1 MRLDRKILLNQ
12 IKADVMNKFKF
23 RLPRIKNN
31 KSERV
36 RQKTHILD
44 QLHSRQENIREE
56 VLNLKSE
63 LDTAQ
68 KTNLFRAVE
77 GCLVKDLVYSQKQIK
92 KLINAIKV
100 LNAEQEVIDGQIEK
114 LHVCMLKL
122 DNEKNILE
130 KLREKRHLQ
139 YFQEQNNEEQKLL
152 ADSFLITKKIKKII

>member
-12 IKADVMNKFKF
+12 IKADAMNKFKF
-23 RLPRIKNN
+23 RLPRIKNI

-36 RQKTHILD
+36 KQKTHILD
-44 QLHSRQENIREE
+44 QLHSRQENIRKE

-77 GCLVKDLVYSQKQIK
+77 GCLVKDLVFSQKQIK
-92 KLINAIKV
+92 KLINDIKV
-100 LNAEQEVIDGQIEK
+100 LNAEQETIDGQIEE
-114 LHVCMLKL
+114 LHVSMLKL

-139 YFQEQNNEEQKLL
+139 YFQEQNNEEHKLL
-152 ADSFLITKKIKKII
+152 KNSLLLTKEIKKII

>member
-1 MRLDRKILLNQ
+1 
-12 IKADVMNKFKF
+12 MNKFKF
-23 RLPRIKNN
+23 RLPRIKNIN
-31 KSERV
+31 SERV
-36 RQKTHILD
+36 KQKTHILD

-77 GCLVKDLVYSQKQIK
+77 GCLVKDLVYSQKRIK

-114 LHVCMLKL
+114 SHVSMLKL
-122 DNEKNILE
+122 DNEKKILE
-130 KLREKRHLQ
+130 KLQEKRYLQ
-139 YFQEQNNEEQKLL
+139 YSQEQNNEEHKLL
-152 ADSFLITKKIKKII
+152 ENSLLLTKEIKKII